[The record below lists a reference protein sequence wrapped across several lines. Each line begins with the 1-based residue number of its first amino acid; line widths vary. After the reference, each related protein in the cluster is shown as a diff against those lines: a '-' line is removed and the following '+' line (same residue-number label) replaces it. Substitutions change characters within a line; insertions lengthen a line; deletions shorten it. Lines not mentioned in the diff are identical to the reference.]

1 MPTIEY
7 EWTAPA
13 WIGSYHLPA
22 PQRQPTSAS
31 VRNRR
36 DLPARMRGSEGRLGP
51 DLGRSLAQW
60 SPNRLAVMNQT
71 ASGSAIIAGLFRRW
85 PTQGPPPVGSG
96 QGAREHLQRRHFI
109 TLLGGAA
116 GWPAAIRGWNAPDRK
131 RQSCKGPNAAF
142 SSPVLGL
149 AGLARSCLSRSCIPK
164 SCCSRSS
171 IWHRPLLHVASAA
184 SKRSDAVN
192 CDHC

>member
-1 MPTIEY
+1 MDGSRVDRKLSPT
-7 EWTAPA
+7 
-13 WIGSYHLPA
+13 GSSATTYLGERPESA
-22 PQRQPTSAS
+22 RLTRSDARQR
-31 VRNRR
+31 
-36 DLPARMRGSEGRLGP
+36 
-51 DLGRSLAQW
+51 RSTRSRSRSFAAQW